1 MDQFFMPAT
10 YDQISDYHLQL
21 SRHDDPVLLRME
33 EEARQDRF
41 PIIGPAAGKFC
52 YMMARAIGARRVFE
66 LGSGYG
72 YSTLW
77 FARAVR
83 ENGGG
88 VVHHTVWDEGL
99 HARAKA
105 NIEEAGYS
113 DLVQFHLGE
122 AVQTL
127 RETEGPF
134 DILFN
139 DIDKDGYPASLPVM
153 KEKLRVGGLILIDNM
168 IWHGAIFDPND
179 QGAQTKGVREF
190 TRLIQEDKDFVFQL
204 IPVRDGVIT
213 ALRVS

>member
-1 MDQFFMPAT
+1 MPAT
-10 YDQISDYHLQL
+10 YDQIQEYHAQL
-21 SRHDDPVLLRME
+21 SRHGDPVLLRME
-33 EEARQDRF
+33 EEARLERC

-52 YMMARAIGARRVFE
+52 YMMARAIGARRIFE

-88 VVHHTVWDEGL
+88 EVHHTVWDEGL
-99 HARAKA
+99 HQRARANLA
-105 NIEEAGYS
+105 EAGYE
-113 DLVQFHLGE
+113 DTVRFHMGE
-122 AVQTL
+122 AVQAL

-134 DILFN
+134 DVIFN

-168 IWHGAIFDPND
+168 IWHGAIFDPED
-179 QGAQTKGVREF
+179 RSPATEGVREF
-190 TRLIQEDKDFVFQL
+190 TRLLQADSDFTFQL
-204 IPVRDGVIT
+204 VPVRDGVIA
-213 ALRVS
+213 ALRTG

>member
-1 MDQFFMPAT
+1 MPLT
-10 YDQISDYHLQL
+10 YDQISEYHLRL

-33 EEARQDRF
+33 EEARSDRF

-52 YMMARAIGARRVFE
+52 YLMARAIGARRVFE

-88 VVHHTVWDEGL
+88 EVHHTVWDEGL
-99 HARAKA
+99 HARARA
-105 NIEEAGYS
+105 NISEAGYD
-113 DLVQFHLGE
+113 DLVRFHLGE

-168 IWHGAIFDPND
+168 LWHGQIFDPED
-179 QGAQTKGVREF
+179 DRPMTEGVREF
-190 TRLIQEDKDFVFQL
+190 TRLIQADQDFVFQL
-204 IPVRDGVIT
+204 IPVRDGIIT
-213 ALRVS
+213 ALRIG

>member
-1 MDQFFMPAT
+1 MPVT
-10 YDQISDYHLQL
+10 YEQICDYHARL
-21 SRHDDPVLLRME
+21 SEHGDPLLLRLE
-33 EEARQDRF
+33 EEARRERF
-41 PIIGPAAGKFC
+41 PIIGPAAGK
-52 YMMARAIGARRVFE
+52 YLYLIARAIGARKVFE

-105 NIEEAGYS
+105 NLAEAGYS
-113 DLVQFHLGE
+113 DLVRFHLGE
-122 AVQTL
+122 AVQAL
-127 RETEGPF
+127 RDDDGGPY

-139 DIDKDGYPASLPVM
+139 DIDKEGYPASLPVM
-153 KEKLRVGGLILIDNM
+153 KANLRVGGVILIDNM
-168 IWHGAIFDPND
+168 IWHGAIFDETDRSP
-179 QGAQTKGVREF
+179 ATEGVREF
-190 TRLIQEDKDFVFQL
+190 TRALQADPDFVFQL

-213 ALRVS
+213 ALRVR

>member
-1 MDQFFMPAT
+1 MPAT
-10 YDQISDYHLQL
+10 YEQICDYHLQL

-33 EEARQDRF
+33 AEARRDGF

-52 YMMARAIGARRVFE
+52 HLMARAIGARRIFE

-99 HARAKA
+99 HQRARANVA
-105 NIEEAGYS
+105 EAGYG

-122 AVQTL
+122 AVEAL
-127 RETEGPF
+127 RNTEGPF

-139 DIDKDGYPASLPVM
+139 DIDKHGYPASLPVM

-168 IWHGAIFDPND
+168 IWHGAVFDPND
-179 QGAQTKGVREF
+179 HSADTEGVREF
-190 TRLIQEDKDFVFQL
+190 TRQLQADPDFTFQL
-204 IPVRDGVIT
+204 VPVRDGIIT
-213 ALRVS
+213 ALKLH

>member
-1 MDQFFMPAT
+1 MPAT
-10 YDQISDYHLQL
+10 YEQITDYHLKL
-21 SRHDDPVLLRME
+21 SQHGDPVLERME
-33 EEARQDRF
+33 EEARRDQF
-41 PIIGPAAGKFC
+41 PIIGPASGQFC
-52 YMMARAIGARRVFE
+52 HLMARAIGARKIFE
-66 LGSGYG
+66 MGSGYG

-99 HARAKA
+99 HSRAKA
-105 NIEEAGYS
+105 NVEEAGYS

-127 RETEGPF
+127 RDTEGPF
-134 DILFN
+134 DIVFN

-168 IWHGAIFDPND
+168 IWHGAIFDD
-179 QGAQTKGVREF
+179 ADHSAQTEGVREF
-190 TRLIQEDKDFVFQL
+190 TRRLQEDKDFIFQL
-204 IPVRDGVIT
+204 IPVRDGIIA
-213 ALRVS
+213 ALRVA

>member
-1 MDQFFMPAT
+1 MPAT
-10 YDQISDYHLQL
+10 YDQIQEYHAQL
-21 SRHDDPVLLRME
+21 SRHEDPVLLRME
-33 EEARQDRF
+33 DEARLERF

-52 YMMARAIGARRVFE
+52 YMMARAVGARRIFE

-88 VVHHTVWDEGL
+88 EVHHTVWDDGL
-99 HARAKA
+99 HQRARA
-105 NIEEAGYS
+105 NIAEAGY
-113 DLVQFHLGE
+113 DDTVRFHLGE
-122 AVQTL
+122 AVQAL

-168 IWHGAIFDPND
+168 LWHGAIFDPED
-179 QGAQTKGVREF
+179 RSPATEGVREF
-190 TRLIQEDKDFVFQL
+190 TRLLQADPDFTFQL
-204 IPVRDGVIT
+204 VPVRDGVIA
-213 ALRVS
+213 ALRTA

>member
-1 MDQFFMPAT
+1 MAVT
-10 YDQISDYHLQL
+10 YDQICEYHAKLSDHGDPILQ
-21 SRHDDPVLLRME
+21 RME
-33 EEARQDRF
+33 AEARAEQF
-41 PIIGPAAGKFC
+41 PIIGPASAKFC
-52 YMMARAIGARRVFE
+52 YLMARAIGAKRIFE

-77 FARAVR
+77 FAKAVR

-88 VVHHTVWDEGL
+88 VVHHTVWSDDL
-99 HARAKA
+99 HQRARA
-105 NIEEAGYS
+105 NVEEAGYT

-134 DILFN
+134 DIIFN

-168 IWHGAIFDPND
+168 LWHGRIFDESD
-179 QGAQTKGVREF
+179 QDESTQGVREF
-190 TRLIQEDKDFVFQL
+190 TRQLQEDPDFVFQL
-204 IPVRDGVIT
+204 VPVRDGVIT
-213 ALRVS
+213 ALRVG

>member
-1 MDQFFMPAT
+1 MAAT
-10 YDQISDYHLQL
+10 YEQISAYHAFL
-21 SRHDDPVLLRME
+21 SQHDDPVLKRME
-33 EEARQDRF
+33 VEAARDRF

-52 YMMARAIGARRVFE
+52 YLMARATGARRIFE

-88 VVHHTVWDEGL
+88 VVHHTVWDEEL
-99 HARAKA
+99 SRRARA
-105 NIEEAGYS
+105 NVGEAGYE
-113 DLVQFHLGE
+113 DLVQFHVAE

-127 RETEGPF
+127 MDAEGPF
-134 DILFN
+134 DIIFN

-168 IWHGAIFDPND
+168 IWHGAIFDPSD
-179 QGAQTKGVREF
+179 QTPATQGVREF
-190 TRLIQEDKDFVFQL
+190 THRLMADTDFLFQL
-204 IPVRDGVIT
+204 IPVRDGIIA
-213 ALRVS
+213 ALRVA

>member
-1 MDQFFMPAT
+1 MALT
-10 YDQISDYHLQL
+10 YEQINTYLMELSPHHDAVLQRL
-21 SRHDDPVLLRME
+21 E
-33 EEARQDRF
+33 EEARRDHF
-41 PIIGPAAGKFC
+41 PIIGPAAGRFL
-52 YMMARAIGARRVFE
+52 YLMARAIGARKVFE

-88 VVHHTVWDEGL
+88 VVHHTVWDDGL
-99 HARAKA
+99 HQRARS

-139 DIDKDGYPASLPVM
+139 DIDKEGYPASLPVM

-168 IWHGAIFDPND
+168 LWQGRILDPQERD
-179 QGAQTKGVREF
+179 AATEGVREF
-190 TRLIQEDKDFVFQL
+190 TRLLQQDRDFIFQL
-204 IPVRDGVIT
+204 IPIRDGVIC

>member
-1 MDQFFMPAT
+1 VSPT
-10 YDQISDYHLQL
+10 YEQICDYHAQL

-33 EEARQDRF
+33 EEARQEQF

-52 YMMARAIGARRVFE
+52 YLMARAIGARKVFE

-88 VVHHTVWDEGL
+88 EVHHTVWDDGL
-99 HARAKA
+99 HRRAKENVA
-105 NIEEAGYS
+105 EAGYA
-113 DLVQFHLGE
+113 DLVRFHLGE
-122 AVQTL
+122 AVETL
-127 RETEGPF
+127 RQTGGPF

-139 DIDKDGYPASLPVM
+139 DIDKDGYPASLPAM

-168 IWHGAIFDPND
+168 LWHGRIFDPAD
-179 QGAQTKGVREF
+179 TDSTTEGVREF
-190 TRLIQEDKDFVFQL
+190 TRRLQEDRDFVFQL
-204 IPVRDGVIT
+204 VPVRDGIIA